1 MCTKEDY
8 FGPKIIKG
16 DYYLCKAGV
25 ILCDLTHSSSFDM
38 FFFYRDVY
46 IRGICLVLDIYVFY
60 YILFM

>member
-38 FFFYRDVY
+38 CFFTEMY
-46 IRGICLVLDIYVFY
+46 ISEGFVWF
-60 YILFM
+60 